1 MATLNGA
8 PADTV
13 APGHA
18 DTSMTKEGFTVTTRK
33 LPILKA
39 GPIDDMT
46 KALGITPPEMIFGDN
61 LARIEHAASGWFIEF
76 NAFDALDCVDKT
88 GEHMFKV
95 SYSNEWQQNR
105 RKQFEDIK
113 EVVKPF
119 DWSYS
124 TDYKGTTPDTPKLEP
139 TTTPIPLALLRRPDP
154 IQFFDEL
161 VLYEDELA
169 DNGIAMLS
177 CKIRVMP
184 ARLLLLVRFF
194 MRLDDVVF
202 RIRDT
207 RVFVEFSTGH
217 VIREYTAREEKYE
230 AVRAKLA
237 GRKEDVLAIMRDPNR
252 LAEHIPVVEQTLD
265 GVKLK

>member
-1 MATLNGA
+1 MATFNGA

-18 DTSMTKEGFTVTTRK
+18 DTSITKDGFTITTRK

-61 LARIEHAASGWFIEF
+61 LTRIEHPASGWSIEF
-76 NAFDALDCVDKT
+76 NAFDALDRVDKT

-95 SYSNEWQQNR
+95 SYSKEWQQNR
-105 RKQFEDIK
+105 QKQFEDIK

-124 TDYKGTTPDTPKLEP
+124 TDYKGTRR
-139 TTTPIPLALLRRPDP
+139 LAQAGAYHDAHPARPPARPDP
-154 IQFFDEL
+154 IHFFDEV

-177 CKIRVMP
+177 CKIHVMP

-207 RVFVEFSTGH
+207 RVFSSLPQ
-217 VIREYTAREEKYE
+217 ARSSGNT
-230 AVRAKLA
+230 RRGRRNTRRCGGSWQA
-237 GRKEDVLAIMRDPNR
+237 GKKMCSPSCAIQTV